1 MNLAKKIRLLE
12 KLSAGP
18 QEMPPEAVPVSGPPP
33 GAPAVPA
40 QDEAS
45 MPGGDAAGAEEKLT
59 ALMETLS
66 SATGDASKFDGGN
79 MRAGVR
85 LRKAALQA
93 AKELKSLRSEV
104 QAVRS
109 GKSEEAAKAK
119 VMQAMEALKS
129 QQQAMPQAPQA
140 PQAPESLPEGS
151 TSAADK
157 LFQPGP
163 GQAAPPQQPK
173 LASFNKEAAKA
184 GLMKRMK
191 KYLGGAFGKQPTT
204 GQRILGI
211 GALGAGLTAG
221 VRGAD
226 WAIDSIHGPRQKQKA
241 FSGMMDENPFLKKES
256 PKDVERIFRTLHNF
270 NPQMADDPLVAGSFM
285 RRALQFK
292 EEGIQPQDVKTLVE
306 IGKLRGDTKKKDSLL
321 QAMLGGAAI
330 SG

>member
-140 PQAPESLPEGS
+140 PQAPSHDVPS
-151 TSAADK
+151 PFTT
-157 LFQPGP
+157 
-163 GQAAPPQQPK
+163 PQQSVQVDLSPFGTPQSSK
-173 LASFNKEAAKA
+173 QVELSP
-184 GLMKRMK
+184 
-191 KYLGGAFGKQPTT
+191 LGT
-204 GQRILGI
+204 
-211 GALGAGLTAG
+211 
-221 VRGAD
+221 
-226 WAIDSIHGPRQKQKA
+226 
-241 FSGMMDENPFLKKES
+241 
-256 PKDVERIFRTLHNF
+256 
-270 NPQMADDPLVAGSFM
+270 PQSSV
-285 RRALQFK
+285 
-292 EEGIQPQDVKTLVE
+292 
-306 IGKLRGDTKKKDSLL
+306 
-321 QAMLGGAAI
+321 
-330 SG
+330 